1 MGLVLPRL
9 PERPYRGLPSGNP
22 SEIPAATVCDVV
34 PWSVSAFLLDKLSV
48 GPRSF
53 SEGSVTPM
61 PTLKPPQCLQSN
73 PRAFPEIVRAIGRG
87 AIVPAP
93 AGRADTEGSRHG
105 GNGANAG

>member
-9 PERPYRGLPSGNP
+9 LERPYRGLPSGNP
-22 SEIPAATVCDVV
+22 SEIPTATVCDRGAL
-34 PWSVSAFLLDKLSV
+34 VSFGFPARLTL
-48 GPRSF
+48 GAARSF

-61 PTLKPPQCLQSN
+61 PTLKPPKCLQSS